1 MHTYKLGFYFLLF
14 PDLLDWTIM
23 AAAERV
29 VKG

>member
-1 MHTYKLGFYFLLF
+1 MHTYKLGFYSLLF

-23 AAAERV
+23 AERV